1 VIKSKRNFSK
11 RLFIGTLV
19 YLLSSFHPFFS
30 SAEQLLEGD
39 KKIERIKIL
48 TQANVFGVFVM
59 FKLRPD
65 WNNISSNKRMEA
77 TEEVIKLIEKHKNN
91 VLVDAYLT
99 RGLEAN
105 SDFFLRVNSY
115 ELVKAQNFIKEFRST
130 LIGKNSDAS
139 ETLIGL
145 TKALNYISKDKSP
158 NLNIAL
164 NSVSYSDTTPR
175 YVIVIPVKKNAEWW
189 NLSAEKRLKEIET
202 HTQSTLA
209 YLVNV
214 KRKLYHSTGIDDIDF
229 ITYFETNDLI
239 AFNNLM
245 ISLASIPEN
254 KYHIRWGNPVII
266 GTIYNLEEVFKAL
279 EE

>member
-1 VIKSKRNFSK
+1 MIKSNRNFFK
-11 RLFIGTLV
+11 KLFIGTLV
-19 YLLSSFHPFFS
+19 YLLSSFHPFFAFS
-30 SAEQLLEGD
+30 EQLVEEN
-39 KKIERIKIL
+39 KKIEKTKIL
-48 TQANVFGVFVM
+48 TQANVFGIFVI

-65 WNNISSNKRMEA
+65 WNNISSDKRIGA
-77 TEEVIKLIEKHKNN
+77 TDEIVKLVEKHENN
-91 VLVDAYLT
+91 VLVEAYLT
-99 RGLEAN
+99 RGLETN
-105 SDFFLRVNSY
+105 SDFFLRVSSY
-115 ELVKAQNFIKEFRST
+115 ELVRAQNFIKEFRST
-130 LIGKNSDAS
+130 LIGKNSDVS

-145 TKALNYISKDKSP
+145 TKPLNYISKDKSP
-158 NLNIAL
+158 NLNIAI
-164 NSVSYSDTTPR
+164 NSISYSDTTPR

-189 NLSAEKRLKEIET
+189 NLSVEKRLKEIET

-254 KYHIRWGNPVII
+254 KYHTRWGNPVII
-266 GTIYNLEEVFKAL
+266 GTIHNFEDVFKAL
-279 EE
+279 E